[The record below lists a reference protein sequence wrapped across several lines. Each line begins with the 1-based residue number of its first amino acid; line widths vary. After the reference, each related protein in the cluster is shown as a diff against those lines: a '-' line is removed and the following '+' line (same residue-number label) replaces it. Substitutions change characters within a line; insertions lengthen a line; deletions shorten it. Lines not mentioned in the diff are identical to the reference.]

1 MKIVSSL
8 ILMVLTGTLLQAQ
21 THTLKSPD
29 QQVVVSIDTKET
41 IQYAVSH
48 ANDLLIQSSP
58 LAIELTDGTVWGKNP
73 KLLKKSLKP
82 VNTTLTTP
90 VHFAAQVKN
99 QYNELTLE
107 FRGNWGIHFRAY
119 NDGVAYRFF
128 YTGKK
133 AIHIAGEVVGLQFTN
148 DVQAYVPYV
157 SNLSKGQ
164 KETFE
169 RQFHNS
175 FENRYEYTRLS
186 QLNPDRLIFLPVLI
200 EATDTKKICF
210 TEADLESY
218 PGLYLTKPADGTGL
232 KGVLA
237 PVPAETTDGG
247 HNNLQR
253 RVARREAF
261 IASVPGA
268 REFPW
273 RTAIISTSD
282 KDLAVNEMTLRLASP
297 NRAGDIS
304 WIKPGKVAWDW
315 WNDWNIAG
323 VDFVSGVNNAT
334 YKHYIDFA
342 ASNGIEYVILDEGW
356 AVNRQA
362 DLMQVVPEI
371 NIKELVEYGKARNV
385 GIILWAGYRAFDRDM
400 ENVCRHY
407 SEMGV
412 KGFKIDF
419 MDRDDQVMVD
429 FIYRAAETTARYK
442 MLADFHGMYKPTG
455 LQFTY
460 PNVINFEGVYGLEQM
475 KWESEGDQV
484 TYDVTIPF
492 IRMVAGPMDYTQGA
506 MKNAARGMYRPVYS
520 DPMSQGTRCRQLAMY
535 VVFNSPL
542 NMLCDSPTEYMKEP
556 ASTRFIAQIPVVWDE
571 SRAIDGKVAQ
581 HITIAR
587 RKGNDWYVGGMT
599 NWNRR
604 TVELSF
610 DFLSPGKNYTLT
622 LFKDGVNAHRKGS
635 DHKIETLTVNAS
647 TRLSITMAP
656 GGGFAAKLTP
666 AS

>member
-1 MKIVSSL
+1 MKLKTTLSLLVLTSSL
-8 ILMVLTGTLLQAQ
+8 VAQ
-21 THTLKSPD
+21 SFTVKSPD
-29 QQVVVSIDTKET
+29 QRLSVTVDTKESIRYSVT
-41 IQYAVSH
+41 HEQEE
-48 ANDLLIQSSP
+48 LIQSSP
-58 LAIELTDGTVWGKNP
+58 VSLTLTDGTIWGSNA
-73 KLLKKSLKP
+73 KLTKKTLKP
-82 VNTTLTTP
+82 VSATITTP
-90 VHFAAQVKN
+90 VHFAATVQN
-99 QYNELTLE
+99 TYNELTLE
-107 FRGNWGIHFRAY
+107 FRGNWGIRFRAY
-119 NDGVAYRFF
+119 NDGMAYRFF

-133 AIHIAGEVVGLQFTN
+133 AINIANELVELRLA
-148 DVQAYVPYV
+148 DDPQAYVPYV
-157 SNLSKGQ
+157 MNRSNGQ
-164 KETFE
+164 KESFD

-175 FENRYEYTRLS
+175 FENRYDHAHIS
-186 QLNPDRLIFLPVLI
+186 KLNPDRLIFLPVLI
-200 EATDTKKICF
+200 EATATKKICF
-210 TEADLESY
+210 TEVDLESY
-218 PGLYLTKPADGTGL
+218 PGLYLNKPADGDHL
-232 KGVLA
+232 RGVFA
-237 PVPAETTDGG
+237 AVPAATEDGG
-247 HNNLQR
+247 HNNLQT
-253 RVARREAF
+253 RVTKRENF
-261 IASVPGA
+261 IAKVAGP

-273 RTAIISTSD
+273 RTAIISTND
-282 KDLAVNEMTLRLASP
+282 KDLAVNDMTLRLASP

-342 ASNGIEYVILDEGW
+342 ASKGIEYVILDEGW

-385 GIILWAGYRAFDRDM
+385 DIILWAGYRAFDRDM

-455 LQFTY
+455 LQLTY
-460 PNVINFEGVYGLEQM
+460 PNVINFEGVFGLEQM
-475 KWESEGDQV
+475 KWEPETTDMV

-520 DPMSQGTRCRQLAMY
+520 DPMSQGTRCRQLGMY
-535 VVFNSPL
+535 VVYSSPL
-542 NMLCDSPTEYMKEP
+542 NMLCDSPTEYQKEP
-556 ASTRFIAQIPVVWDE
+556 ASTDFIAQIPVVWDE

-581 HITIAR
+581 HLTVAR
-587 RKGNDWYVGGMT
+587 RKGKDWYVGGLT

-604 TVELSF
+604 TIQLSL
-610 DFLSPGKNYTLT
+610 DFLTPGKSYTLT
-622 LFKDGVNAHRKGS
+622 LFRDGVNAHRKGT
-635 DHKIETLTVNAS
+635 DHVIETRKVDS
-647 TRLSITMAP
+647 TTILNIEMAP
-656 GGGFAAKLTP
+656 GGGFAAKIIF
-666 AS
+666 

>member
-1 MKIVSSL
+1 ML
-8 ILMVLTGTLLQAQ
+8 TLLVLSCTLALSE
-21 THTLKSPD
+21 TLTLKSPD
-29 QQVVVSIDTKET
+29 QQLVVSIELNES
-41 IQYAVSH
+41 IRYAVTH
-48 ANDLLIQSSP
+48 EKDLLISSSP
-58 LAIELTDGTVWGKNP
+58 LAMELTDGTVWGKNAN
-73 KLLKKSLKP
+73 LLRKSVKP
-82 VNTTLTTP
+82 VKTTISTP
-90 VHFAAQVKN
+90 IHFAAQVKN

-107 FRGNWGIHFRAY
+107 FRGNWGIRFRAY
-119 NDGVAYRFF
+119 NDGMAYRFF

-133 AIHIAGEVVGLQFTN
+133 AINVAGELVELSFAN
-148 DVQAYVPYV
+148 DAQAYVPYV
-157 SNLSKGQ
+157 SNYSKGE
-164 KETFE
+164 KENFE

-200 EATDTKKICF
+200 EATETKKIVF
-210 TEADLESY
+210 TEVDLESY
-218 PGLYLTKPADGTGL
+218 PGLYLTKAADATTM
-232 KGVLA
+232 KGVLPA
-237 PVPAETTDGG
+237 VPAETQDGG

-253 RVARREAF
+253 RVTSREAF
-261 IASVPGA
+261 IAKVTGA
-268 REFPW
+268 RDFPW
-273 RTAIISTSD
+273 RTAIISSSD
-282 KDLAVNEMTLRLASP
+282 KELAVSDMTLRLASP
-297 NRAGDIS
+297 NRVGDIS

-356 AVNRQA
+356 AVNLQA

-371 NIKELVEYGKARNV
+371 NIKELVDYGKARNV

-419 MDRDDQVMVD
+419 MDRDDQEMVD
-429 FIYRAAETTARYK
+429 FIYRAAQTTARYK
-442 MLADFHGMYKPTG
+442 LMADFHGMYKPTG
-455 LQFTY
+455 LQLTY

-484 TYDVTIPF
+484 SYDVTIPF

-506 MKNAARGMYRPVYS
+506 MKNAARGMFRPVYS
-520 DPMSQGTRCRQLAMY
+520 DPMSQGTRCRQLGMY

-542 NMLCDSPTEYMKEP
+542 NMLCDSPTEYLKEP
-556 ASTRFIAQIPVVWDE
+556 ASTQFIANIPVVWDE

-587 RKGNDWYVGGMT
+587 RKGNDWYIGGMT

-604 TVELSF
+604 TVELSL
-610 DFLSPGKNYTLT
+610 DFLTPDKTYTLT
-622 LFKDGVNAHRKGS
+622 LFKDGMNAHRKGT
-635 DHKIETLTVNAS
+635 DHIIETREVNS
-647 TRLSITMAP
+647 TTRLSITMAP
-656 GGGFAAKLTP
+656 GGGFAAKLIP
-666 AS
+666 R